1 MDKDKT
7 SATTNVINI
16 WEEIGKCVG
25 IAILSLGIVLIIL
38 NVNPLGLEDCSRY
51 CYSDPC
57 NKANMNKLLSFLV
70 PCMLIVSLI
79 YLILFGPMVRRS
91 D

>member
-1 MDKDKT
+1 MKEDKIN
-7 SATTNVINI
+7 ATTNAINI
-16 WEEIGKCVG
+16 WEEMGKCSG

-38 NVNPLGLEDCSRY
+38 IVNPLGLEDCSRY

-70 PCMLIVSLI
+70 PCMLIISLI
-79 YLILFGPMVRRS
+79 CLILFGPMVRKS